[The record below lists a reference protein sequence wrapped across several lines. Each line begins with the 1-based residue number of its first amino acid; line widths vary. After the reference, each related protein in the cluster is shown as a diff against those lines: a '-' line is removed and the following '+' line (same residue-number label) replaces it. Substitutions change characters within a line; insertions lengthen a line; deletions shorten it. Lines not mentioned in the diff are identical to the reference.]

1 MKLFIDSGNLKDI
14 ESLVALGIIDGVT
27 TNPSLLAKEPGGYK
41 DNLKKICGMVQG
53 PTSAEVTETEAQA
66 MIRQGRDLSKIDQH
80 IVVKVPLTKE
90 GIKACK
96 ALSGEGIKV
105 NVTLCFSPS
114 QALLAAKV
122 GATYISP
129 FVGRLDDVATP
140 GMPSPGLVR
149 AIHPASGPGVR
160 DDGGVLA
167 GFTVPVFYD
176 SMIAKL
182 VAWAGTRAEAI
193 ERMSRALREYEIVG
207 IKTTLPFFLW
217 LMAEPDFLAA
227 RFDTTYLD
235 ALLTSR
241 QGESFSR
248 FSESEERTIAMAAAI
263 DAWFRASRGMAA
275 GGARQT
281 GSAWKIA
288 ARQEALRG

>member
-27 TNPSLLAKEPGGYK
+27 TNPSLLAKEPGDYK
-41 DNLKKICGMVQG
+41 DNLKKICGIVQG

-66 MIRQGRDLSKIDQH
+66 MIRQGRDLSKIDPH
-80 IVVKVPLTKE
+80 IVVKVPLTKD

-140 GMPSPGLVR
+140 GMEL
-149 AIHPASGPGVR
+149 IR
-160 DDGGVLA
+160 DIVEIYTNYN
-167 GFTVPVFYD
+167 FKTEV
-176 SMIAKL
+176 L
-182 VAWAGTRAEAI
+182 VASTRSPMHIVEAARLGADICTCPPAVI
-193 ERMSRALREYEIVG
+193 ESLFNHPLTDIG
-207 IKTTLPFFLW
+207 LKK
-217 LMAEPDFLAA
+217 FLADWEKSQA
-227 RFDTTYLD
+227 VK
-235 ALLTSR
+235 A
-241 QGESFSR
+241 
-248 FSESEERTIAMAAAI
+248 
-263 DAWFRASRGMAA
+263 
-275 GGARQT
+275 
-281 GSAWKIA
+281 
-288 ARQEALRG
+288 